1 MSSVDKYAY
10 TSPHNWGLLPTSPHW
25 PKGAP
30 VARSGAYGWL
40 ARRMQTFQ
48 DPKNIRPS
56 WVFVETA
63 MPFLTESGART
74 ITPDQVEGAV
84 WSAIINEARGI
95 AYFQHN
101 NNDTCDTYSI
111 LDCGQ
116 PIRDKLTA
124 VHRKIRSLAPAI
136 NTQSYRYDFKSG
148 TETMLKTYDGHAYIF
163 AGVGLNQTT
172 GTKTFTLPAGVN
184 GTTVVVE
191 AEGRTLPVVNGR
203 FTDSFANEYSHHV
216 YRVTLGSR

>member
-1 MSSVDKYAY
+1 
-10 TSPHNWGLLPTSPHW
+10 
-25 PKGAP
+25 
-30 VARSGAYGWL
+30 
-40 ARRMQTFQ
+40 
-48 DPKNIRPS
+48 
-56 WVFVETA
+56 
-63 MPFLTESGART
+63 MPFLTESVRRT

-148 TETMLKTYDGHAYIF
+148 TETMLKAHNGHAYIF
-163 AGVGLNQTT
+163 ASVGLGQTT
-172 GTKTFTLPAGVN
+172 GTKTFTLPAGVE
-184 GTTVVVE
+184 GRTIVVE
-191 AEGRTLPVVNGR
+191 GEGRTLPVAGGR
-203 FTDSFANEYSHHV
+203 FTDSFPHEYSHHV
-216 YRVTLGSR
+216 YRIALADSG